1 MKVLI
6 VDNTDQ
12 KLLPLKQ
19 AFYNGPCQTAY
30 VDNGKHA
37 LKAFSLKP

>member
-12 KLLPLKQ
+12 SLLALKK
-19 AFYNGPCQTAY
+19 AFYDGPCQTAY

-37 LKAFSLKP
+37 LKA